1 MKLWDNKN
9 STNQKIIEFTVGND
23 RSYDLHLIK
32 YDIKASISH
41 AKMLYK
47 SNLLTEI
54 ECNKILVILKKML
67 DEANAGKLKIEN
79 EFEDMHSKIEFLL
92 IKKLGDTG
100 KKIHTARSRNDQVLV
115 SIQLYLINE
124 LTQIKKEVKSLFDLL
139 IILAK
144 KNKDAIMPG
153 YTHMKAAMPS
163 SFGLWFS
170 AFAEILIDDIISLNS
185 TIKIVNQNTLG
196 SAAGYG
202 TSFNIDR
209 NFTTKDLNFLTLKY
223 NSLACQISRN
233 KIEKNTFDTLGN
245 IAFTL
250 SKISMDICLYSGDEF
265 QFISFPD
272 DITTGSSIMPHKKNP
287 DVFEIIRGKCNNIQN
302 LSNSISLSS
311 TNLPSGYHR
320 DFQLNKGKIID
331 AVIEIKE
338 CIKILSYCLSKIK
351 VNKKILEKSNYENIF
366 SVELINEMVM
376 QGIPF
381 RDAYLK
387 LKNKLSEGKIKV
399 PKKVNYSHIGSIGN
413 LALDKIKLKMKENY
427 LIS

>member
-427 LIS
+427 

>member
-54 ECNKILVILKKML
+54 ECNKILDILKKML

-79 EFEDMHSKIEFLL
+79 EFEDMHSKIEYLL

-209 NFTTKDLNFLTLKY
+209 DFTTKDLNFLTLKY

-387 LKNKLSEGKIKV
+387 LKNKLSEEEINV

-427 LIS
+427 